1 VTGKNGLTELEPLR
15 LILHEKKGST
25 EEFPFGPEAMVFKVM
40 GKMFALVGHAQ
51 IPLRVSLKCDPDLA
65 IALRMAYEAVT
76 PAYHMNK
83 QHWNTVILDGTLP
96 DEEIISMIDDSYDLV
111 VKRLKKAEKEELKQ
125 MGYSPSA

>member
-1 VTGKNGLTELEPLR
+1 MTGKKELAELEPLR

-51 IPLRVSLKCDPDLA
+51 TPLRVSLKCDPDLA

-83 QHWNTVILDGTLP
+83 QHWNTVLLDGTLP
-96 DEEIISMIDDSYDLV
+96 DEEIVSMIDDSYDLV
-111 VKRLKKAEKEELKQ
+111 VKGLKKADKEELKD
-125 MGYSPSA
+125 MG